1 MNIDLHIHTSKSDGI
16 LTPKEVIDEAVK
28 NNVNVIS
35 ICDHDTI
42 EAYTDSLLEYA
53 KKNNIKLIYGV
64 EISTKY
70 KGYGYHVLGYNI
82 DIFNKDLK
90 EELSKIRLARHNYLY
105 EVSKKLNEL
114 GYIVNTN
121 ELDKIDSVTKAHIA
135 NDIINNEKNK
145 DLLIKKFNKIPS
157 KGEFIETLLNENC
170 PCYVEKLSIT
180 PYVASCMIKK
190 YGGKVILAHPV
201 AYYYEDKKTIED
213 ITNLLKE
220 MNADGIEG
228 NYIYIDK
235 NNIKHN
241 DIDIWNNLANKLN
254 IVSTIGSDFHNFD
267 NLHPV
272 IGLINE
278 DIKIDKNDII
288 NKLLNEK

>member
-16 LTPKEVIDEAVK
+16 LTPKEVIDEAMK

-114 GYIVNTN
+114 GYIVNIN
-121 ELDKIDSVTKAHIA
+121 ELDKINSVTKAHIA

-145 DLLIKKFNKIPS
+145 DLLIKKFNKIPN

-267 NLHPV
+267 NIHPV